1 MTPLEKQRSQRSMIN
16 VGKPLERT
24 VSAAWDAKVSKLLG
38 HTANERSHIDSKRS
52 LDVNVDSEDFTE
64 DSTFEGGKVPVLSLN
79 TKMISAISTS
89 GFSVISEVENT
100 RSPQERLLDLAF
112 FCYEYICCIFAFI
125 YLCLVPYSIAFEEF
139 NQNKGILFILVDMF
153 WIFDVLFL
161 YFWAG
166 SPINRSKRH
175 STQEVAFQEYVELHL
190 LHDILGAIP
199 YEIIM
204 FCIYGFSN
212 EVPGVS
218 FLLFSFKFPFLMR
231 RLLRMRIVLSASIAM
246 QFLEVMVII
255 TWLTH
260 YLTCVGFLISRD
272 SAPYG
277 DGNTT
282 NMNIVETDNVSWA
295 EWLNEDYN
303 DPIDRYLH
311 FWYLVSVAAQGENIN
326 PNNSK
331 EALFSLFMSIF
342 GAAMMATIFGYMFVL
357 VDRFNMK
364 SQYYYKKMAE
374 LEATTNI
381 LRLPKPLKKDIKKY
395 YEYFLDRYGFFDF
408 DDFKRD
414 LPPPMA
420 EKISFHQHGEALR
433 NLELFDGV
441 TDEFV
446 QGFANMMR
454 MDIYSPGDDIVKEGD
469 EGSEMF
475 LIYQGRVQILVKR
488 DDKQVQVHSQGEGT
502 IFGEFSLLYRNIKRT
517 ATVRALTFCD
527 IFVMD
532 KSSLVEVVKRYPDCS
547 DVMIENAARLMSQ
560 KLSQSEHKNIARMSM
575 SVKSQTDQYEQE
587 SFDNISD
594 RVLLISDRLNL
605 LYNDVKLNNTMTGI
619 LLDSFKNELTEEQK
633 FRLSRIQKQ
642 RGTIEKAVRKRE
654 SILHLKHDEI
664 PLQDEYMKEGYSQF
678 QTLTIPGIENDR
690 DDVISAWQ
698 SFYDTDE
705 EDNDAEK
712 MGSHVPPT
720 PPSEVDGPP
729 SAAEASFS
737 GSEKVK
743 TSSSVILLEDTSV
756 DLENEP
762 TMLRDHKKYASLIM
776 QNLLADD

>member
-1 MTPLEKQRSQRSMIN
+1 MANKAHRRNSAAKAWKEMAPLEKQHRSQRSLTN

-38 HTANERSHIDSKRS
+38 HSAKERSHIDSNRS
-52 LDVNVDSEDFTE
+52 LDDYVESEELSE
-64 DSTFEGGKVPVLSLN
+64 DSTFEGGKAKLSKSF
-79 TKMISAISTS
+79 TAISTS
-89 GFSVISEVENT
+89 GFDVIKEPEKQS
-100 RSPQERLLDLAF
+100 RSLEEHLVDWSF
-112 FCYEYICCIFAFI
+112 SCYESICCVFAFI
-125 YLCLVPYSIAFEEF
+125 YLCIVPYCICFEEF
-139 NQNKGILFILVDMF
+139 NQNKGMLFIIVDMF

-175 STQEVAFQEYVELHL
+175 STKEVAFQEYVESHL

-199 YEIIM
+199 YEVIM

-212 EVPGVS
+212 EVPGIS
-218 FLLFSFKFPFLMR
+218 FLLFSFKFPFLIR
-231 RLLRMRIVLSASIAM
+231 RLLRMRIVVNSSIAM
-246 QFLEVMVII
+246 QFLEVMVVI

-272 SAPYG
+272 STPFG
-277 DGNTT
+277 DRNAT
-282 NMNIVETDNVSWA
+282 NANVANGNVSWA
-295 EWLNEDYN
+295 EWLTEDYN
-303 DPIDRYLH
+303 EPIDRYLH

-381 LRLPKPLKKDIKKY
+381 LRLPKPLRKDIKSY

-420 EKISFHQHGEALR
+420 EKISFHQHGQALR

-488 DDKQVQVHSQGEGT
+488 DGKQVQVHSQGEGT

-517 ATVRALTFCD
+517 ATVRAVTFCD

-532 KSSLVEVVKRYPDCS
+532 KTSLVEVVKRYPDCS

-575 SVKSQTDQYEQE
+575 SVKNHADQYEQE
-587 SFDNISD
+587 SFDNLGD

-619 LLDSFKNELTEEQK
+619 LLDKFKDELTEEQK
-633 FRLSRIQKQ
+633 IRLSLIQKQ

-664 PLQDEYMKEGYSQF
+664 PLQDEYMKEGYSHF
-678 QTLTIPGIENDR
+678 QTLTIPGIENGR
-690 DDVISAWQ
+690 EDVISAWQ
-698 SFYDTDE
+698 CFYDTDDDE
-705 EDNDAEK
+705 EVLDQNFGGARADYDSSGEDNDAEK
-712 MGSHVPPT
+712 IGSHVPPT

-737 GSEKVK
+737 GSEF
-743 TSSSVILLEDTSV
+743 
-756 DLENEP
+756 
-762 TMLRDHKKYASLIM
+762 
-776 QNLLADD
+776 